1 MNAEEIYRPLGVSP
15 QVCAF
20 GERVLDGL
28 RGALCGRRP
37 HRRGQSGQGACRHA
51 EKPRQRGLLCR
62 NDGLWL

>member
-28 RGALCGRRP
+28 RERFAAVDRI
-37 HRRGQSGQGACRHA
+37 A
-51 EKPRQRGLLCR
+51 EANQAKVH
-62 NDGLWL
+62 DGLWL

>member
-28 RGALCGRRP
+28 RERFAAVD
-37 HRRGQSGQGACRHA
+37 RRGQSGQGACRHA
-51 EKPRQRGLLCR
+51 EKSRQRGLLCR